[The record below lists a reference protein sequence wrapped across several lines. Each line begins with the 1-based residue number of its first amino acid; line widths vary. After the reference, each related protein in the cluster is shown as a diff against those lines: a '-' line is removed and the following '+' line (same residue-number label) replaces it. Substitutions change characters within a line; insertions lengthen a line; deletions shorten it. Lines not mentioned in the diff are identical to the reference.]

1 MLKVSPSSIEEKID
15 VENVKSKSKE
25 KSNKTVQEL
34 DREKLDA
41 KFSKK
46 SKEKLN

>member
-1 MLKVSPSSIEEKID
+1 MKKKPVQ
-15 VENVKSKSKE
+15 VEGKKSKE
-25 KSNKTVQEL
+25 KSTKTVQEL

-46 SKEKLN
+46 KR

>member
-1 MLKVSPSSIEEKID
+1 MQKKAAPTKTEEKPKM
-15 VENVKSKSKE
+15 ENDKSKD

-46 SKEKLN
+46 KEKLN

>member
-1 MLKVSPSSIEEKID
+1 MQKKAAPAKIEEKPL
-15 VENVKSKSKE
+15 VEETKVKE

-46 SKEKLN
+46 EKEKLN